1 MTTTNFP
8 TNRAVACR
16 PPLTGP
22 RLREVFPVPPVL
34 RLADV
39 GAFCPLDDSVLAR
52 EVDGWSCP
60 ACGAAWDHAG
70 RDGWWPITPRV
81 ELVDE
86 DDDTA
91 GPRRSTR
98 VRVTVVAAV
107 AAGPTAATVAF
118 GRRYAEYA
126 DAVPQEQVFVASAA
140 TVGLVG
146 LFLVGRRVVRWVD
159 ERRHPLA
166 VDVDE
171 VDLDPYG
178 QMLLARVRAER
189 RARGEVA

>member
-1 MTTTNFP
+1 MTTNF
-8 TNRAVACR
+8 TTTSAAVACR
-16 PPLTGP
+16 PPLAGP

-81 ELVDE
+81 ELVDQ
-86 DDDTA
+86 DDTVEA
-91 GPRRSTR
+91 RRPRW
-98 VRVTVVAAV
+98 VRVAVVAAV
-107 AAGPTAATVAF
+107 AVGPAAATVPFAH
-118 GRRYAEYA
+118 RYAEHA
-126 DAVPQEQVFVASAA
+126 DAVPQELLYSPAVA
-140 TVGLVG
+140 VGLVG
-146 LFLVGRRVVRWVD
+146 LFLAGRRVVRWVD

-171 VDLDPYG
+171 ADLDPYG
-178 QMLLARVRAER
+178 RELLARVRATR
-189 RARGEVA
+189 QARVEVG

>member
-1 MTTTNFP
+1 MTTNFP
-8 TNRAVACR
+8 ITSAAVACR
-16 PPLTGP
+16 PPLAGP
-22 RLREVFPVPPVL
+22 LLREVFPVPPVL

-60 ACGAAWDHAG
+60 VCGAAWDHAG

-81 ELVDE
+81 ELVDQ

-98 VRVTVVAAV
+98 VRVAVAAAV
-107 AAGPTAATVAF
+107 AAGPAAATVPFAH
-118 GRRYAEYA
+118 RYAEHA
-126 DAVPQEQVFVASAA
+126 DAVPQELLYSPAVAM
-140 TVGLVG
+140 GLVG
-146 LFLVGRRVVRWVD
+146 LFLAGRRVVRWVD

-171 VDLDPYG
+171 ADLDPYG